1 MSWGIQSVV
10 FAWLVTMVMREPAE
24 RVGTAQMALLLPGTL
39 LILIAGATADR
50 VGLQTSHHC
59 PAFSR
64 DIPLS
69 LSVSIVF
76 GMQSFGLMIL
86 YALLWAVSAFLTPAR
101 DGLLSYVA
109 DGDVQKTV
117 MQATL
122 CQFGFQIIGYSLA
135 GFADQ
140 LGAETVLIA
149 QGLLLLL
156 GVAAYSQ
163 LKIGKTIQWQYL
175 KVARARV
182 CCLV

>member
-1 MSWGIQSVV
+1 
-10 FAWLVTMVMREPAE
+10 MVMREPAE

-50 VGLQTSHHC
+50 VGLLKQAITAQLLAAIFPC
-59 PAFSR
+59 LLALALF
-64 DIPLS
+64 L
-69 LSVSIVF
+69 
-76 GMQSFGLMIL
+76 GMQSFGLMIV
-86 YALLWAVSAFLTPAR
+86 YALFMGCFSAFLTPAR

-156 GVAAYSQ
+156 GVAAYS
-163 LKIGKTIQWQYL
+163 LSLIHI
-175 KVARARV
+175 
-182 CCLV
+182 